1 MTSEKELRKI
11 VAGYLRDCL
20 DDLGDDA
27 GITRPD
33 DLAALDDHDLDR
45 ACALIRTWPIP
56 DLPPSEYE
64 HMTAWVRDG
73 VLIEPVASAGSVH
86 LDWDE
91 EEYPGGPIEPRSLL
105 LTPAQVQAIIAAHYH
120 RKDQE

>member
-1 MTSEKELRKI
+1 MTRIDDVAKI
-11 VAGYLRDCL
+11 VAPYL
-20 DDLGDDA
+20 DDRHGEPEAKALHIA
-27 GITRPD
+27 R
-33 DLAALDDHDLDR
+33 ALDADGHL
-45 ACALIRTWPIP
+45 LP

-105 LTPAQVQAIIAAHYH
+105 LTPDQVQEIIAAHYH